1 MDFQRKQKIEEA
13 ITPKRVLL
21 IYGPRRVGKTTLL
34 KKYIKVAKGSVL
46 YTTGDDIDIRRIYES
61 EQRTKILS
69 FVESYDVIGIDEAQE
84 IPKVGLG
91 TKMIIDEYPE
101 KNIILTGSSSFG
113 LSQEVGAPL
122 TGRHFEMLI
131 LPLSQSEISMGSFE
145 LNNNLDN
152 FLIYGAYPEVLLEND
167 PKKKELILR
176 ELISSYLFK
185 DVMVLDKI
193 KSSELLFSI
202 TKCLAFQV
210 GNEVSYNE
218 IAKTVGTNVKTVI
231 RYIDLLE
238 KIFVI
243 KRIRGFSKNLRNE
256 ISKKAKYYFLDN
268 GVRNASISNFNAL
281 ENRDDIGALWENFIF
296 MELYKKSNLERKFD
310 NFYFWRTHTGEE
322 IDIVIE
328 SDGKLIPFECK
339 WNKDVVKTPKSWL
352 ANYKSEALQVV
363 NKDNYLEFL
372 ILKKNNSIPN

>member
-1 MDFQRKQKIEEA
+1 MNFQRKQKIEDV

-34 KKYIKVAKGSVL
+34 KKYIEVVKGSVL

-69 FVESYDVIGIDEAQE
+69 FVESYDTIGIDEAQE

-113 LSQEVGAPL
+113 LSQEIGAPL

-131 LPLSQSEISMGSFE
+131 LPLSQSEISLGSFE
-145 LNNNLDN
+145 LKNNLDN

-176 ELISSYLFK
+176 ELVSSYLFK

-218 IAKTVGTNVKTVI
+218 IAKIVGTNVKTVA

-238 KIFVI
+238 KIFVV
-243 KRIRGFSKNLRNE
+243 KKIRGYSKNLRNE

-268 GVRNASISNFNAL
+268 GVRNAVISNFGAL
-281 ENRDDIGALWENFIF
+281 ENRNDIGSLWENFVF
-296 MELYKKSNLERKFD
+296 MELYKKNNLEGKFD
-310 NFYFWRTHTGEE
+310 QFYFWRTHTGEE

-328 SDGKLIPFECK
+328 SNGKLKIFECK
-339 WNKDVVKTPKSWL
+339 WNKDTAKTPKLWT
-352 ANYKSEALQVV
+352 ANYQSEDLVVV
-363 NKDNYLEFL
+363 NKDNYLKL
-372 ILKKNNSIPN
+372 LNSKEDKVF

>member
-1 MDFQRKQKIEEA
+1 MNFQRKQNIEEK
-13 ITPKRVLL
+13 ITPKRVLV

-34 KKYIKVAKGSVL
+34 KKYLQAENNRVL
-46 YTTGDDIDIRRIYES
+46 YTTGDDIDIRKIYES
-61 EQRTKILS
+61 EQRAKILS
-69 FVESYDVIGIDEAQE
+69 FAESYDVIGIDEAQE

-122 TGRHFEMLI
+122 TGRHFEILI
-131 LPLSQSEISMGSFE
+131 LPLSQSEISFGSFE
-145 LNNNLDN
+145 LKNHLDD
-152 FLIYGAYPEVLLEND
+152 FLIYGSYPEILLEND
-167 PKKKELILR
+167 PKKKELILK

-185 DVMVLDKI
+185 DIMVLDKI
-193 KSSELLFSI
+193 KSPDLLLSI

-218 IAKTVGTNVKTVI
+218 IANIVGTNVKTVV

-238 KIFVI
+238 KIFVV
-243 KRIRGFSKNLRNE
+243 KRVRGFSKNLRNE

-268 GVRNASISNFNAL
+268 GVRNAAISNFNSL
-281 ENRDDIGALWENFIF
+281 ENRNDIGAIWENFVF
-296 MELYKKSNLERKFD
+296 MELYKKSNLAGKFD

-328 SDGKLIPFECK
+328 SEGKLFPFECK
-339 WNKDVVKTPKSWL
+339 WNKEKGKTPKLWL
-352 ANYKSEALQVV
+352 ENYTDQSVDLEII
-363 NKDNYLEFL
+363 NKDNYLKFL
-372 ILKKNNSIPN
+372 N